1 MTFTLCIFEC
11 VQKNILKH
19 IGDED
24 EGGTPVPM
32 PNTAVKPLDAEN
44 TWAKALGRYG
54 VANFYIFLVSSV
66 GRAHGC

>member
-1 MTFTLCIFEC
+1 MTFILCIFEC

-32 PNTAVKPLDAEN
+32 PNTEVKPLYAEN
-44 TWAKALGRYG
+44 T
-54 VANFYIFLVSSV
+54 
-66 GRAHGC
+66 

>member
-11 VQKNILKH
+11 VRKNILKH

-32 PNTAVKPLDAEN
+32 PNTAVKPLDAED
-44 TWAKALGRYG
+44 T
-54 VANFYIFLVSSV
+54 
-66 GRAHGC
+66 RA